1 MILTRTN
8 LEGFDRRGQDD
19 QLAAAME
26 AGCTSLSIT
35 RESLSADHLRSVSRL
50 QAQSKGCAGV
60 KMARQ
65 LQGGLGGNAAALGND
80 FSDPSD
86 RHMQVQCQV
95 IDRELKRCREI
106 SSQNFAGVNGREL
119 LSDSGIS

>member
-8 LEGFDRRGQDD
+8 LEGLNRLGQDD

-35 RESLSADHLRSVSRL
+35 RESLSVGRLPSVRRL

-65 LQGGLGGNAAALGND
+65 LQGGVGGNAAALGND

-95 IDRELKRCREI
+95 MDAELKRCREI